1 MNKMISNALTAFRQL
16 FDVKPGQTILI
27 ISDEATR
34 DVADAW
40 QKAASR
46 LDCRVS
52 GFVLPEARRP
62 LQDIPPGLIDLMPGA
77 DVAITAF
84 SGLVDEAPF
93 RLSLLSELS
102 RHVRRIGHSPG
113 ITRHMM
119 TSGGMTAD
127 YGSLDATAR
136 DLIGRLEGAVS
147 LRITAPGGT
156 EITLDVTGRPFASD
170 TAIPDGSACNLP
182 CGEVWCAPIEPNA
195 NGVIVCDGSVGDLGR
210 VPSPVTL
217 VVNNG
222 KVTSVMC
229 QDPDFK
235 AEIETMLEY
244 DAGAGIIG
252 EFGIGINP
260 AASVIGNLLEDEKAA
275 GTSHIAFGNNI
286 GMAGGRN
293 ASGTHQDFLFND
305 PTVTATFADGREAT
319 ILISGRITRATR
331 HHDANQ
337 AFPWS
342 DVMVIVDFSPASER
356 AVAMADMI
364 ARQHGARLTAC
375 HVINTPIPVNML
387 FPQYSAINAGM
398 THLKAEHADCT
409 RHLNAMINDLTGR
422 KPDEYEIAVFIGD
435 PVRSVLEYAG
445 RHGIDLLVV
454 PEGPERQARRFATA
468 GLKSVADNAGCDVLV
483 VRG

>member
-1 MNKMISNALTAFRQL
+1 MNKMISNALTALRQL
-16 FDVKPGQTILI
+16 LDAKPGHTILI
-27 ISDEATR
+27 VSDESTR
-34 DVADAW
+34 DIADAW
-40 QKAASR
+40 HKAAIR
-46 LDCRVS
+46 LECRVIN
-52 GFVLPEARRP
+52 FVLPEARRP
-62 LQDIPPGLIDLMPGA
+62 LQDIPRALIEMMPDA
-77 DVAITAF
+77 DIAITAF
-84 SGLVDEAPF
+84 SGLMDEASF

-113 ITRHMM
+113 ITRYMM

-127 YGSLDATAR
+127 YSSLDATAR
-136 DLIGRLEGAVS
+136 DLINRLEGAVC
-147 LRITAPGGT
+147 LKVTAPGGT
-156 EITLDVTGRPFASD
+156 EMTIDVTDRPFSTD
-170 TAIPDGSACNLP
+170 TAIPDGSAGNLP
-182 CGEVWCAPIEPNA
+182 CGEIWCAPVESNA
-195 NGVIVCDGSVGDLGR
+195 NGVLVCDGSIGDLGR
-210 VPSPVTL
+210 VPAPVTL

-229 QDPDFK
+229 QDPDFR
-235 AEIETMLEY
+235 AEVETLLEY

-275 GTSHIAFGNNI
+275 GTAHIAFGNNM
-286 GMAGGRN
+286 GMKGGRN
-293 ASGTHQDFLFND
+293 ASRTHQDFLFTD
-305 PTVTATFADGREAT
+305 PTVTVTFADGREAT
-319 ILISGRITRATR
+319 LLISGRITRATR
-331 HHDANQ
+331 HHEAEQ

-356 AVAMADMI
+356 AVSMADMI

-387 FPQYSAINAGM
+387 FPQYSAINNGM
-398 THLKAEHADCT
+398 THLKAEHSDST
-409 RHLNAMINDLTGR
+409 RHLNAMMNDLTGR
-422 KPDEYEIAVFIGD
+422 KPGEYEVAVFIGD

-445 RHGIDLLVV
+445 RQGIDLLVV

-468 GLKSVADNAGCDVLV
+468 GMKSVADNAGCDVLI